1 MLSDARGGQSD
12 PHQSVTPVMNQLE
25 NARHRQ
31 NMMRNSKLREAL
43 DALSNQDPREGYH
56 DASDRDDMN
65 ASFGNHQDRARR
77 RDSYYRFGFDRGPRD
92 SFESLG
98 RQHSGIMRQASA
110 GRDGEGEINNQGQ
123 PI

>member
-1 MLSDARGGQSD
+1 MNDYG
-12 PHQSVTPVMNQLE
+12 QSVTPVMNQLE

-56 DASDRDDMN
+56 DVYERDEMN

-77 RDSYYRFGFDRGPRD
+77 RDSYYRFGGVDR
-92 SFESLG
+92 
-98 RQHSGIMRQASA
+98 
-110 GRDGEGEINNQGQ
+110 
-123 PI
+123 